1 MSQITLVLPFALP
14 PPELATD
21 LVRALQAPA
30 LAALLSRTA
39 SDAATPSDT
48 GARVLPHEQ
57 WLARALGLPRPAFA
71 AAAMRGYGLDPAGA
85 SWFIVNPAHFEITRS
100 HLLLTDL
107 RRLDLSEPHAR
118 ALYASAQPFF
128 DEQGNTL
135 LYGDAATWFMRAGP
149 WSGLD
154 TATPD
159 AASGMNLT
167 DWLPAGAAS
176 AAYRKLQNEVQ
187 MLWFEHPVNVERE
200 ARGLAS
206 INAFWPWAEAAEPVR
221 DNARALATFEAPSWL
236 DAVAQRPNLAPADA
250 VAATGD
256 TLYYCGSVTEL
267 ALAAEWAGW
276 LMQMQRLEREL
287 FAPMLAA
294 LQQGRIDSLRLVLSR
309 RDTLAEFTTTKL
321 AQRKFWR
328 RATLDRLLP

>member
-14 PPELATD
+14 PPELAPD

-30 LAALLSRTA
+30 LAALLSRTSSAAAAA
-39 SDAATPSDT
+39 SDAS
-48 GARVLPHEQ
+48 ARVLPHEQ
-57 WLARALGLPRPAFA
+57 WLAGALGLARPAFA

-107 RRLDLSEPHAR
+107 RRLALSEAHSR

-187 MLWFEHPVNVERE
+187 MLWFEHPVNAERE
-200 ARGLAS
+200 AQGLAS
-206 INAFWPWAEAAEPVR
+206 INAFWPWAEAAAQ
-221 DNARALATFEAPSWL
+221 DSAGALASFEAPSWL
-236 DAVAQRPNLAPADA
+236 TALAQHPDLAPADA
-250 VAATGD
+250 AAATQD

-276 LMQMQRLEREL
+276 LMQMQRLDREL
-287 FAPMLAA
+287 FAPLLAA
-294 LQQGRIDSLRLVLSR
+294 LQKGRIGALRLVLGR
-309 RDTLAEFTTTKL
+309 RGALAEFTTTQL

-328 RATLDRLLP
+328 RPTLDRLLP